1 MEKGY
6 RTKQLAEWLGLS
18 EVTIRQ
24 WTTGEWRA
32 YLSHHAHGGG
42 GRRRYFLEQDA
53 RILAFVA
60 ALKEQGETRDT
71 IHTTLKRLQTE
82 DWKDLPLMPPAPP
95 AMGPIQMMP
104 RETADTALSTQR
116 AALMR
121 EIALLQDRVEGLE
134 NQLSTERQHSAELET
149 ELRTAREQVGE
160 LRGRLATM
168 ETERLPVRVTLQI
181 VVLTAFLAVAV
192 ILAVVWLT
200 TRPAG

>member
-1 MEKGY
+1 MDKGY

-18 EVTIRQ
+18 EVTVRQ
-24 WTTGEWRA
+24 WTTGEWRP
-32 YLSHHAHGGG
+32 YLSAHAHGGG

-71 IHTTLKRLQTE
+71 IHTTLKRLQAE
-82 DWKDLPLMPPAPP
+82 DWKDLPPMPPAPP
-95 AMGPIQMMP
+95 SMGPIQMMP

-121 EIALLQDRVEGLE
+121 EIALLQDRVVGLE
-134 NQLSTERQHSAELET
+134 SQLSTEREHSAELET

-168 ETERLPVRVTLQI
+168 ETERLPVRTTLQI
-181 VVLTAFLAVAV
+181 VILAAILAVAV
-192 ILAVVWLT
+192 IVVIVLT
-200 TRPAG
+200 TRAP